1 MEIPP
6 PRGGLRANGDRLEL
20 LKRPTPASP
29 WSEVSPHFVS
39 YPIRLDGSGYKV
51 FVNADGLSKDNY
63 LNVEISDRQFR
74 VLPGYSSEDSVPI
87 TESGFRQPAE
97 WARQKT
103 LGESDQPIRVRVNFV
118 GEKPEDIRV
127 YAVYVATN

>member
-1 MEIPP
+1 MV
-6 PRGGLRANGDRLEL
+6 RLALPE
-20 LKRPTPASP
+20 RPKPAAP

-39 YPIRLDGSGYKV
+39 YPMRLDGSGYKV

-63 LNVEISDRQFR
+63 LKVEISDLQFR
-74 VLPGYSSEDSVPI
+74 VLPGYSSDDSVPI

-97 WARQKT
+97 WTSQKT
-103 LGESDQPIRVRVNFV
+103 LAESDQPIRVRVNFV
-118 GEKPEDIRV
+118 GKRPEDIRV